1 MRKLLQNKKI
11 SVVLLILLTV
21 VVLFFSLKNNFFET
35 LEQIKSMN
43 FLWLFIAILLL
54 IGYWLFSSLAMK
66 LITNKFNNKIKIEE
80 IFKLNVVTQFFNGIT
95 PSSSGGQPYQIYALK
110 KAGLTL
116 VDSTNVSI
124 QTFVCYQFALVLL
137 GFISIIF
144 NKVFALFIKMDLL
157 KVLIIVGFTV
167 NIVIAVFLF
176 AITITKKMNK
186 KIIKFIISFGYKLKI
201 IKNKE
206 EASEKLNDSIDQFQ
220 QGTYLL
226 LQDKK
231 MLLLAIFYQLLG
243 LISLYSIPVAL
254 LFGMG
259 DYGSINLGL
268 SIVATAYVMV
278 AGSFV
283 PLPGGTGGL
292 EYAFVSLF
300 GNFIEGGKLT
310 ALMIIWRFVTYYLGM
325 IVGGIMLN
333 IGKKEKTN
341 GK

>member
-66 LITNKFNNKIKIEE
+66 LITNKFNNKIRIEE

-206 EASEKLNDSIDQFQ
+206 EASKKLNDSIDQFQ

-292 EYAFVSLF
+292 EYAFVSFF
-300 GNFIEGGKLT
+300 GNFIEGSKLT
-310 ALMIIWRFVTYYLGM
+310 ALMIIWRFITYYLGM
-325 IVGGIMLN
+325 IIGGIMLN

>member
-1 MRKLLQNKKI
+1 MKKLLQNKKI
-11 SVVLLILLTV
+11 SFAFLIVLTGI
-21 VVLFFSLKNNFFET
+21 VLFFSLKDNFFET
-35 LEQIKSMN
+35 LEQIKNMN
-43 FLWLFIAILLL
+43 FLWLFVAILLL
-54 IGYWLFSSLAMK
+54 VGYWLFSSLAMK
-66 LITNKFNNKIKIEE
+66 LITNKFNDKIKIGK

-110 KAGLTL
+110 KSGLTL

-137 GFISIIF
+137 GFVAIIF
-144 NKVFALFIKMDLL
+144 NKALGLFTKIDFL
-157 KVLIIVGFTV
+157 KILVIVGFTV
-167 NIVIAVFLF
+167 NIAIAAFLF

-186 KIIKFIISFGYKLKI
+186 KIIKFVINIGYKLKI

-206 EASEKLNDSIDQFQ
+206 KASKKLNDSIDQFQ

-231 MLLLAIFYQLLG
+231 MLLLAILYQLLG
-243 LISLYSIPVAL
+243 LISLYSIPVTL

-259 DYGSINLGL
+259 DYYSINLGL

-292 EYAFVSLF
+292 EYAFVSFF
-300 GNFIEGGKLT
+300 GNFIEGSKLT
-310 ALMIIWRFVTYYLGM
+310 ALMIIWRFITYYLGM
-325 IVGGIMLN
+325 IIGGIMLN
-333 IGKKEKTN
+333 IGKKETTD

>member
-1 MRKLLQNKKI
+1 MKKILKNKKI
-11 SVVLLILLTV
+11 SFLFLVILTC
-21 VVLFFSLKNNFFET
+21 VVLFFSLKDNFFET
-35 LEQIKSMN
+35 MDQIKNMN
-43 FLWLFIAILLL
+43 FLWLFVAILLL

-66 LITNKFNNKIKIEE
+66 LITNKFNDKIEIKK

-110 KAGLTL
+110 KSGLTL

-137 GFISIIF
+137 GLIAIIF
-144 NKVFALFIKMDLL
+144 NKVFNLFIKLDFL
-157 KVLIIVGFTV
+157 KILVIVGFTV

-186 KIIKFIISFGYKLKI
+186 KIIRFAINIGYKLKI
-201 IKNKE
+201 VKNKDK
-206 EASEKLNDSIDQFQ
+206 ASQKLNNSIDQFQ

-231 MLLLAIFYQLLG
+231 LLMLAIFYQLLG
-243 LISLYSIPVAL
+243 LISLYSIPVTL

-259 DYGSINLGL
+259 DYYSVNLGL
-268 SIVATAYVMV
+268 SIVTTAYVMV

-292 EYAFVSLF
+292 EYAFVSFF
-300 GNFIEGGKLT
+300 GNFIEGSKLT
-310 ALMIIWRFVTYYLGM
+310 ALMIIWRFITYYLGM

-333 IGKKEKTN
+333 IGKKERTD